1 MCAICV
7 HIAAM
12 SRAAS
17 PTNQPTRT
25 KEDRLVAR
33 ITRADKELIERGAAV
48 AGQSVAN
55 FVIAHARQAAETLIR
70 EEGIIRL
77 TAEESRRLVDALLA
91 PGQAPTA
98 AMKKSLK
105 RYREAV
111 ISEVN
116 PESPIYRQSGAW

>member
-48 AGQSVAN
+48 AGQS
-55 FVIAHARQAAETLIR
+55 
-70 EEGIIRL
+70 
-77 TAEESRRLVDALLA
+77 AEESRRLVDALLA